1 MSEAIRVEKPSAE
14 LYKGKRKVY
23 CISLLYSEHEAP
35 TEYLELIDEYWT
47 QVEDQVQKMEKAG
60 RVSKIYHEAIY
71 SAGNEGLKELEKLN
85 EKSYTWVKRKCEEG
99 AALESLEDRDL
110 FFEFVDWKRCMML
123 PFTSQNV
130 MNKVFEFYTAASSK
144 RYEYLAQR
152 IDETLEEDETGLL
165 IMNDEDRSTIS
176 FPQDIE
182 IFIVHPPALT
192 DIQRWIREQ
201 LRRGEEG

>member
-1 MSEAIRVEKPSAE
+1 MSEELNVEKPNAE

-35 TEYLELIDEYWT
+35 NEYLELINEYWT

-60 RVSKIYHEAIY
+60 RISKMYHEAIY

-85 EKSYTWVKRKCEEG
+85 EKSYTLVKKKCEEG
-99 AALESLEDRDL
+99 AELESLEDRDL
-110 FFEFVDWKRCMML
+110 FFEFVDWKRCLIL

-130 MNKVFEFYTAASSK
+130 MNKVSEFYKAASLK

-152 IDETLEEDETGLL
+152 IDETLDEEEAGLL
-165 IMNDEDRSTIS
+165 IMNDEDRSNIP
-176 FPQDIE
+176 FPRDIE

-201 LRRGEEG
+201 LRREEET